1 MNDDFQYDKSIE
13 MVALN
18 EFMEQQQQKINQ
30 LQQEIL
36 LLTTKNTML
45 EKELNEVKAINSRHK
60 EHIRNLTAVKERK
73 TLSSSLSR
81 NRGIRNGIGN

>member
-1 MNDDFQYDKSIE
+1 MSDDFQYDKGVE

-36 LLTTKNTML
+36 LLTTKNVML
-45 EKELNEVKAINSRHK
+45 EKELAEVKNINSGYK
-60 EHIRNLTAVKERK
+60 EHIRDLTAVDRKSVSK
-73 TLSSSLSR
+73 TLLR
-81 NRGIRNGIGN
+81 NKGIRNAISN